1 MPTKASAVKS
11 SQVADDLSKISDE
24 VLLKWGKDELVRR
37 LRRSE
42 AEKMS
47 VILDHSNLMREVNR
61 RLQQHLT
68 EIRSLKVSWVE
79 GNQRVPLSPPRFE
92 FIVHKDK
99 PRDRGY
105 LVRTSRSTVG
115 HNALQTQFALR
126 KHVGSDMSNQG

>member
-1 MPTKASAVKS
+1 MEKKKKRMDKAMPTKASAVKS
-11 SQVADDLSKISDE
+11 SQVSADDLSKISDE

-68 EIRSLKVSWVE
+68 EIRSLKVSWAE
-79 GNQRVPLSPPRFE
+79 GHRMGPLSPPE
-92 FIVHKDK
+92 
-99 PRDRGY
+99 
-105 LVRTSRSTVG
+105 VRSHCT
-115 HNALQTQFALR
+115 
-126 KHVGSDMSNQG
+126 